1 MKYYKLLVNV
11 ACLGEGMSGQVKWFR
26 INDISPLL
34 YLICYCRE
42 SGTVAK
48 KASWLFPSLR
58 VRVVDDKFKNGKYFK
73 AKVRNI
79 LCPMPLPTLFE

>member
-1 MKYYKLLVNV
+1 MVNV
-11 ACLGEGMSGQVKWFR
+11 ACLGEGMSRQVKWVELM
-26 INDISPLL
+26 IYQHCL
-34 YLICYCRE
+34 YVICYCRE

-79 LCPMPLPTLFE
+79 LCPTYFV